1 MTKIKNTK
9 KGMAKKTLSM
19 SLVVAMLATSNVPV
33 WAAEFSDGSDVAVET
48 EADAFV
54 ADEAETP
61 VVEDTTED
69 VSAASVVESGDIT
82 TSLKV
87 DKKSVVWADS
97 NAKATV
103 TGTIAAKDNASL
115 GTVMYSWKD
124 ENGIVVGTPAQI
136 SVPGNV
142 SIELP
147 ATKALAGKTLTLWI
161 YSADDNTVANFNF
174 STNIS
179 VTIEKQKLNENAT
192 LTLGAAGTLTYKGFE
207 QGVDVT
213 NSAIKVTNKV
223 NAIGDLKD
231 SEYVLTSTTAK
242 NADEKVT
249 VTATATPESAYTGS
263 ISEEV
268 SIGQKP
274 FAKTDIEAD
283 VATGLEYQYTGN
295 DIVIPTDKITLKES
309 KSEKDGDHKLGGA
322 DLSAAIKEAKIA
334 KTNTTPNNDGVA
346 VSVTADTDKLKNFK
360 QDETAGAVKFN
371 GEFTT
376 TEKVTIK
383 KRDLSTDGTKIT
395 MKFANVPKDTTVAQ
409 LVKFLTFTGTEGSEL
424 DLTNGTDYEIS
435 VTNPKGTKVDTL
447 GEVGDYKVTVS
458 AKDTGNTCTGSQT
471 LQVSVVG
478 NVLKNATYGN
488 TSYKPS
494 YTGSEVK
501 PSKADLGQITLHYVK
516 NDNTTE
522 DVKLQD
528 SQWEIVGY
536 NNNINASVYNTGTV
550 NESNTDIKSQASV
563 TIKLVGSGFNGET
576 VNVPFNILPLEVKD
590 EYIKVPENISYNKGY
605 DKAEDYK
612 VPVTVVAKD
621 KDGKTA
627 KTLDPKDFTVKYE
640 FVQVNPNS
648 SADNTFGNKIKATV
662 TVTNTNYIYGS
673 SNTTKKAD
681 IIATSQTEIVAKALT
696 DSMVVANPATY
707 TYTGGKI
714 TPSYY
719 VIDGTTVLYKKGDV
733 GVVDELAEYEEV
745 SITDAV
751 NVGTGKINVKGVD
764 HKGTNSGYSGK
775 ATGTFTITAANTAD
789 VKVSF
794 TNDAERNYTGKQIRP
809 RSIKVT
815 LNGNDVT
822 NQFEVVSYG
831 ENISGT
837 GNVVLKPV
845 DGNKNFTGAN
855 VTAEF
860 NIVKEEVT
868 ANLKAYDDKG
878 LEASDWYAKAAVTGS
893 APTQKITYTD
903 DKGTVT
909 KDADKAFDFDGTAHT
924 FAKVLLSDIKKADG
938 NKTTAKASDFE
949 IKYVDNIA
957 GKKVSNCKNVGY
969 VYAVAK
975 DGTGFA
981 GAKTLVT
988 ADGTIIKN
996 VVAYKAFSIDSVK
1009 FVAKNVTVKNGTY
1022 AAGLPVKPEVTIQIG
1037 GTTLVEG
1044 KDYKLKLI
1052 DKTNANT
1059 EVAPTEVTAGK
1070 VYGVKIEGINGYT
1083 GSTVTTDTSKTDG
1096 SEKLVWGVDKKN
1108 INDCTVTVKD
1118 GVVTVL
1124 NGYLPVA
1131 STEYT
1136 AKNNGDGTYTVTA
1149 NSTSKNYT
1157 GSKTVKADGK
1167 AADEKPDAPMISS
1180 VKVVGNQATAIL
1192 SGDSEGAA
1200 GYDYVISTDRDC
1212 IKNKDYASVNKN
1224 QVSTSTTFKYVQQG
1238 TYYAYCHAWK
1248 RDENGKKVFSD
1259 WSNAYP
1265 FVVSAITPDAPVIT
1279 NVTVSGST
1287 IKVTYKAAAN
1297 ATGYDVVLGTD
1308 SKKEN
1313 GETRPYHYGD
1323 HKILNLKE
1331 GTVTATFK
1339 NVPKGTWV
1347 VGMHA
1352 FNRTSEDGKKVFS
1365 PWSNL
1370 KKATVK

>member
-33 WAAEFSDGSDVAVET
+33 WAAEFSDGTDAAVAT

-54 ADEAETP
+54 ADETETP

-69 VSAASVVESGDIT
+69 ASAASVVESGDIT

-97 NAKATV
+97 GAKATV
-103 TGTIAAKDNASL
+103 TGTIVAKDNADL
-115 GTVMYSWKD
+115 GTVKYSWKD

-136 SVPGNV
+136 SNLGNV

-213 NSAIKVTNKV
+213 NQAIKVTNKV
-223 NAIGDLKD
+223 SAIGDLKD

-263 ISEEV
+263 ISKEV

-283 VATGLEYQYTGN
+283 VTTGLEYQYTGKN
-295 DIVIPTDKITLKES
+295 IVIPTDKITLKES

-322 DLSAAIKEAKIA
+322 DLSAAIKEATVA
-334 KTNTTPNNDGVA
+334 NTVKPNNSGTT

-371 GEFTT
+371 GKFTT

-435 VTNPKGTKVDTL
+435 VTNPKGTKVATL
-447 GEVGDYKVTVS
+447 GEVGDYTVTVS
-458 AKDTGNTCTGSQT
+458 AKDTGDTCTGSQK

-536 NNNINASVYNTGTV
+536 NNNINASVYNAGTV

-576 VNVPFNILPLEVKD
+576 VNVPFNILPLEVKG

-640 FVQVNPNS
+640 FVQVSPNT

-662 TVTNTNYIYGS
+662 TVTNTNYIYNS
-673 SNTTKKAD
+673 SDTTKKAD
-681 IIATSQTEIVAKALT
+681 IVATSQPEIVAKALT

-733 GVVDELAEYEEV
+733 VDDLAEYEEV

-794 TNDAERNYTGKQIRP
+794 TNKAERNYTGKQIRP

-837 GNVVLKPV
+837 GTVVLKPV

-868 ANLKAYDDKG
+868 ADLKAYDDKG
-878 LEASDWYAKAAVTGS
+878 LEATDWYAKAEAGKV
-893 APTQKITYTD
+893 TD

-909 KDADKAFDFDGTAHT
+909 VDAKKYFDFDGTAHT
-924 FAKVLLSDIKKADG
+924 FAKVLLDDIKKTDDS
-938 NKTTAKASDFE
+938 KTSAKASDFE
-949 IKYVDNIA
+949 IKYVDNVA
-957 GKKVSNCKNVGY
+957 GKKVTGKKNVAY

-981 GAKTLVT
+981 GTKTLVT

-1022 AAGLPVKPEVTIQIG
+1022 AAGLAVKPEVTVQIG

-1044 KDYKLKLI
+1044 KDYKLTLI
-1052 DKTNANT
+1052 NKSTANT
-1059 EVAPTEVTAGK
+1059 RDVLIAGMTKVTPTDVTTGK
-1070 VYGVKIEGINGYT
+1070 VYGVYIEGINGYE
-1083 GSTVTTDTSKTDG
+1083 GSKVISMANDDAG
-1096 SEKLVWGVDKKN
+1096 SDKLVWGIDKKD
-1108 INDCTVTVKD
+1108 IKDCTVTVKD
-1118 GVVTVL
+1118 GVATVL
-1124 NGYLPVA
+1124 NGYIPVA
-1131 STEYT
+1131 ATEYT
-1136 AKNNGDGTYTVTA
+1136 SKNNGNGTYTVTA

-1167 AADEKPDAPMISS
+1167 AEDEKPAAPMISS

-1248 RDENGKKVFSD
+1248 RDANGKKVFSD

-1279 NVTVSGST
+1279 NVKVSGST

-1297 ATGYDVVLGTD
+1297 ATGYDVVLGTG

-1313 GETRPYHYGD
+1313 GETRPYHYGN
-1323 HKILNLKE
+1323 HKVLNLKE

>member
-33 WAAEFSDGSDVAVET
+33 WAAEFSDGTDAAVAT

-54 ADEAETP
+54 ADETETP

-69 VSAASVVESGDIT
+69 ASAASVVESGDIT

-97 NAKATV
+97 GAKATV
-103 TGTIAAKDNASL
+103 TGTIVAKDNADL
-115 GTVMYSWKD
+115 GTVKYSWKD

-136 SVPGNV
+136 SNLGNV

-213 NSAIKVTNKV
+213 NQAIKVTNKV
-223 NAIGDLKD
+223 SAIGDLKD

-263 ISEEV
+263 ISKEV

-283 VATGLEYQYTGN
+283 VTTGLEYQYTGKN
-295 DIVIPTDKITLKES
+295 IVIPTDKITLKES

-322 DLSAAIKEAKIA
+322 DLSAAIKEATVA
-334 KTNTTPNNDGVA
+334 NTVKPNNSGTT

-371 GEFTT
+371 GKFTT

-435 VTNPKGTKVDTL
+435 VTNPKGTKVATL
-447 GEVGDYKVTVS
+447 GEVGDYTVTVS
-458 AKDTGNTCTGSQT
+458 AKDTGDTCTGSQK

-536 NNNINASVYNTGTV
+536 NNNINASVYNAGTV

-576 VNVPFNILPLEVKD
+576 VNVPFNILPLEVKG

-640 FVQVNPNS
+640 FVQVSPNT

-662 TVTNTNYIYGS
+662 TVTNTNYIYNS
-673 SNTTKKAD
+673 SDTTKKAD
-681 IIATSQTEIVAKALT
+681 IVATSQPEIVAKALT

-733 GVVDELAEYEEV
+733 VDDLAEYEEV

-794 TNDAERNYTGKQIRP
+794 TNKAERNYTGKQIRP

-837 GNVVLKPV
+837 GTVVLKPV

-868 ANLKAYDDKG
+868 ADLKAYDDKG
-878 LEASDWYAKAAVTGS
+878 LEATDWYAKAEAGKV
-893 APTQKITYTD
+893 TD

-909 KDADKAFDFDGTAHT
+909 VDAKKYFDFDGTAHT
-924 FAKVLLSDIKKADG
+924 FAKVLLDDIKKTDDS
-938 NKTTAKASDFE
+938 KTSAKASDFE
-949 IKYVDNIA
+949 IKYVDNVA
-957 GKKVSNCKNVGY
+957 GKKVTGKKNVAY

-981 GAKTLVT
+981 GTKTLVT

-1022 AAGLPVKPEVTIQIG
+1022 AAGLAVKPEVTVQIG

-1044 KDYKLKLI
+1044 KDYKLTLI
-1052 DKTNANT
+1052 NKSTANT
-1059 EVAPTEVTAGK
+1059 RDVLIAGMTKVTPTDVTTGK
-1070 VYGVKIEGINGYT
+1070 VYGVYIEGINGYE
-1083 GSTVTTDTSKTDG
+1083 GSKVISMANDDAG
-1096 SEKLVWGVDKKN
+1096 SDKLVWGIDKKD
-1108 INDCTVTVKD
+1108 IKDCTVTVKD
-1118 GVVTVL
+1118 GVATVL
-1124 NGYLPVA
+1124 NGYIPVA
-1131 STEYT
+1131 ATEYT
-1136 AKNNGDGTYTVTA
+1136 SKNNGNGTYTVTA

-1167 AADEKPDAPMISS
+1167 AEDEKPAAPMISS

-1212 IKNKDYASVNKN
+1212 IKNKDYTSVNKN

-1279 NVTVSGST
+1279 NVKVSGST

-1297 ATGYDVVLGTD
+1297 ATGYDVVLGTG

-1313 GETRPYHYGD
+1313 GETRPYQYGN
-1323 HKILNLKE
+1323 HKKLNLKE

>member
-136 SVPGNV
+136 SAPGNV

-213 NSAIKVTNKV
+213 NPAIKVTNKV

-334 KTNTTPNNDGVA
+334 KANTTPNNAGVE

-360 QDETAGAVKFN
+360 QDKNAGAVKFN

-383 KRDLSTDGTKIT
+383 KRDLSTDSTKIT

-409 LVKFLTFTGTEGSEL
+409 LVKFLTFTGTEGSKL
-424 DLTNGTDYEIS
+424 NLTNGTDYEIS

-447 GEVGDYKVTVS
+447 GEVGDYTVTVS

-550 NESNTDIKSQASV
+550 NESNTNIKSQASV

-576 VNVPFNILPLEVKD
+576 VNVPFNILPLEVKG

-640 FVQVNPNS
+640 FVQVSPNT

-662 TVTNTNYIYGS
+662 TVTNTNYIYNS
-673 SNTTKKAD
+673 SDTTKKAD
-681 IIATSQTEIVAKALT
+681 IVATSQPEIVAKALT

-733 GVVDELAEYEEV
+733 VDDLAEYEEV

-794 TNDAERNYTGKQIRP
+794 TNKAERNYTGKQIRP
-809 RSIKVT
+809 RNIKVT

-837 GNVVLKPV
+837 GTVVLKPV

-868 ANLKAYDDKG
+868 ADLKAYDDKG
-878 LEASDWYAKAAVTGS
+878 LEATDWYAKADATNVT
-893 APTQKITYTD
+893 D
-903 DKGTVT
+903 NKGTVT
-909 KDADKAFDFDGTAHT
+909 VDATKYFDFDGTAHT
-924 FAKVLLSDIKKADG
+924 FAKVLLDNIKKTDDS
-938 NKTTAKASDFE
+938 KTSAKASDFE
-949 IKYVDNIA
+949 IKYVDNVA
-957 GKKVSNCKNVGY
+957 GKKVTGKKNVAY

-981 GAKTLVT
+981 GTKTLVT

-1022 AAGLPVKPEVTIQIG
+1022 AAGLAVKPEVTVQIG

-1044 KDYKLKLI
+1044 KDYKLTLI
-1052 DKTNANT
+1052 NKSTANT
-1059 EVAPTEVTAGK
+1059 RDTLIAGMTKVTPTDVTTGK
-1070 VYGVKIEGINGYT
+1070 VYGVYIEGINGYE
-1083 GSTVTTDTSKTDG
+1083 GSKVISMANDDAG
-1096 SEKLVWGVDKKN
+1096 SDKLVWGIDKKD
-1108 INDCTVTVKD
+1108 IKDCTVTVKD
-1118 GVVTVL
+1118 GVATVL
-1124 NGYLPVA
+1124 NGYIPVA
-1131 STEYT
+1131 ATEYT
-1136 AKNNGDGTYTVTA
+1136 SKNNGNGTYTVTA
-1149 NSTSKNYT
+1149 DSTSKNYT

-1167 AADEKPDAPMISS
+1167 AEDEKPAAPMISS
-1180 VKVVGNQATAIL
+1180 VKIVGNQATAIL

-1248 RDENGKKVFSD
+1248 RDANGKKVFSD

-1279 NVTVSGST
+1279 NVKVSGST

-1297 ATGYDVVLGTD
+1297 ATGYDVVLGTG

-1313 GETRPYHYGD
+1313 GETRPYQYGN
-1323 HKILNLKE
+1323 HKKLNLKE

-1339 NVPKGTWV
+1339 KVPKGTWV

>member
-33 WAAEFSDGSDVAVET
+33 WAAEFSDGTDAAVAT

-54 ADEAETP
+54 ADETETP

-69 VSAASVVESGDIT
+69 ASAASVVESGDIT

-97 NAKATV
+97 GAKATV
-103 TGTIAAKDNASL
+103 TGTIVAKDNADL
-115 GTVMYSWKD
+115 GTVKYSWKD

-136 SVPGNV
+136 SNLGNV

-213 NSAIKVTNKV
+213 NQAIKVTNKV
-223 NAIGDLKD
+223 SAIGDLKD

-263 ISEEV
+263 ISKEV

-283 VATGLEYQYTGN
+283 VTTGLEYQYTGKN
-295 DIVIPTDKITLKES
+295 IVIPTDKITLKES

-322 DLSAAIKEAKIA
+322 DLSAAIKEATVA
-334 KTNTTPNNDGVA
+334 NTVKPNNSGTT

-371 GEFTT
+371 GKFTT

-435 VTNPKGTKVDTL
+435 VTNPKGTKVATL
-447 GEVGDYKVTVS
+447 GEVGDYTVTVS
-458 AKDTGNTCTGSQT
+458 AKDTGDTCTGSQK

-536 NNNINASVYNTGTV
+536 NNNINASVYNAGTV

-576 VNVPFNILPLEVKD
+576 VNVPFNILPLEVKG

-640 FVQVNPNS
+640 FVQVSPNT

-662 TVTNTNYIYGS
+662 TVTNTNYIYNS
-673 SNTTKKAD
+673 SDTTKKAD
-681 IIATSQTEIVAKALT
+681 IVATSQPEIVAKALT

-733 GVVDELAEYEEV
+733 VDDLAEYEEV

-794 TNDAERNYTGKQIRP
+794 TNKAERNYTGKQIRP

-837 GNVVLKPV
+837 GTVVLKPV

-868 ANLKAYDDKG
+868 ADLKAYDDKG
-878 LEASDWYAKAAVTGS
+878 LEATDWYAKAEAGKV
-893 APTQKITYTD
+893 TD

-909 KDADKAFDFDGTAHT
+909 VDAKKYFDFDGTAHT
-924 FAKVLLSDIKKADG
+924 FAKVLLDDIKKTDDS
-938 NKTTAKASDFE
+938 KTSAKASDFE
-949 IKYVDNIA
+949 IKYVDNVA
-957 GKKVSNCKNVGY
+957 GKKVTGKKNVAY

-981 GAKTLVT
+981 GTKTLVT

-1022 AAGLPVKPEVTIQIG
+1022 AAGLAVKPEVTVQIG

-1044 KDYKLKLI
+1044 KDYKLTLI
-1052 DKTNANT
+1052 NKSTANT
-1059 EVAPTEVTAGK
+1059 RDVLIAGMTKVTPTDVTTGK
-1070 VYGVKIEGINGYT
+1070 VYGVYIEGINGYE
-1083 GSTVTTDTSKTDG
+1083 GSKVISMANDDAG
-1096 SEKLVWGVDKKN
+1096 SDKLVWGIDKKD
-1108 INDCTVTVKD
+1108 IKDCTVTVKD
-1118 GVVTVL
+1118 GVATVL
-1124 NGYLPVA
+1124 NGYIPVA
-1131 STEYT
+1131 ATEYT
-1136 AKNNGDGTYTVTA
+1136 SKNNGNGTYTVTA

-1167 AADEKPDAPMISS
+1167 AEDEKPAAPMISS

-1248 RDENGKKVFSD
+1248 RDANGKKVFSD

-1279 NVTVSGST
+1279 NVKVSGST

-1297 ATGYDVVLGTD
+1297 ATGYDVVLGTG

-1313 GETRPYHYGD
+1313 GETRPYQYGN
-1323 HKILNLKE
+1323 HKKLNLKE

-1339 NVPKGTWV
+1339 KVPKGTWV

>member
-33 WAAEFSDGSDVAVET
+33 WAAEFSDGTDAAVAT

-54 ADEAETP
+54 ADETETP

-69 VSAASVVESGDIT
+69 ASAASVVESGDIT

-97 NAKATV
+97 GAKATV
-103 TGTIAAKDNASL
+103 TGTIVAKDNADL
-115 GTVMYSWKD
+115 GTVKYSWKD
-124 ENGIVVGTPAQI
+124 ENGLVVGTPAQI
-136 SVPGNV
+136 SNLGNV

-213 NSAIKVTNKV
+213 NQAIKVTNKV
-223 NAIGDLKD
+223 SAIGDLKD

-263 ISEEV
+263 ISKEV

-283 VATGLEYQYTGN
+283 VTTGLEYQYTGKN
-295 DIVIPTDKITLKES
+295 IVIPTDKITLKES

-322 DLSAAIKEAKIA
+322 DLSAAIKEATVA
-334 KTNTTPNNDGVA
+334 NTVKPNNSGTT

-371 GEFTT
+371 GKFTT

-435 VTNPKGTKVDTL
+435 VTNPKGTKVATL
-447 GEVGDYKVTVS
+447 GEVGDYTVTVS
-458 AKDTGNTCTGSQT
+458 AKDTGDTCTGSQK

-536 NNNINASVYNTGTV
+536 NNNINASVYNAGTV

-576 VNVPFNILPLEVKD
+576 VNVPFNILPLEVKG

-640 FVQVNPNS
+640 FVQVSPNT

-662 TVTNTNYIYGS
+662 TVTNTNYIYNS
-673 SNTTKKAD
+673 SDTTKKAD
-681 IIATSQTEIVAKALT
+681 IVATSQPEIVAKALT

-733 GVVDELAEYEEV
+733 VDDLAEYEEV

-794 TNDAERNYTGKQIRP
+794 TNKAERNYTGKQIRP

-837 GNVVLKPV
+837 GTVVLKPV

-868 ANLKAYDDKG
+868 ADLKAYDDKG
-878 LEASDWYAKAAVTGS
+878 LEATDWYAKAEAGKV
-893 APTQKITYTD
+893 TD

-909 KDADKAFDFDGTAHT
+909 VDAKKYFDFDGTAHT
-924 FAKVLLSDIKKADG
+924 FAKVLLDDIKKTDDS
-938 NKTTAKASDFE
+938 KTSAKASDFE
-949 IKYVDNIA
+949 IKYVDNVA
-957 GKKVSNCKNVGY
+957 GKKVTGKKNVAY

-981 GAKTLVT
+981 GTKTLVT

-1022 AAGLPVKPEVTIQIG
+1022 AAGLAVKPEVTVQIG

-1044 KDYKLKLI
+1044 KDYKLTLI
-1052 DKTNANT
+1052 NKSTANT
-1059 EVAPTEVTAGK
+1059 RDVLIAGMTKVTPTDVTTGK
-1070 VYGVKIEGINGYT
+1070 VYGVYIEGINGYE
-1083 GSTVTTDTSKTDG
+1083 GSKVISMANDDAG
-1096 SEKLVWGVDKKN
+1096 SDKLVWGIDKKD
-1108 INDCTVTVKD
+1108 IKDCTVTVKD
-1118 GVVTVL
+1118 GVATVL
-1124 NGYLPVA
+1124 NGYIPVA
-1131 STEYT
+1131 ATEYT
-1136 AKNNGDGTYTVTA
+1136 SKNNGNGTYTVTA

-1167 AADEKPDAPMISS
+1167 AEDEKPAAPMISS

-1248 RDENGKKVFSD
+1248 RDANGKKVFSD

-1279 NVTVSGST
+1279 NVKVSGST

-1297 ATGYDVVLGTD
+1297 ATGYDVVLGTG

-1313 GETRPYHYGD
+1313 GETRPYQYGN
-1323 HKILNLKE
+1323 HKKLNLKE